1 MAPKPFMA
9 GNSRLF
15 DPRGLGQPP
24 AKGHFWRVVQ
34 PWVYSLVGLLFV
46 AVVLALFYPTWKR
59 GQHMKA
65 QTEFLQK
72 DINRKQEELANL
84 QEEAGRLKDDPFTV
98 ERMSRDT
105 LNVARPGEVIFKF
118 QPYRTNALTPQE
130 GSLPA
135 APMEAKKKP

>member
-1 MAPKPFMA
+1 MA

-15 DPRGLGQPP
+15 DPRDLGQPP
-24 AKGHFWRVVQ
+24 AKGRFWRVLQ
-34 PWVYSLVGLLFV
+34 PWVYALVGLLFV

-59 GQHMKA
+59 GQHMKG
-65 QTEFLQK
+65 QTETVQR
-72 DINRKQEELANL
+72 DINLKRQELSDL

-118 QPYRTNALTPQE
+118 QPYRTNALNPLE
-130 GSLPA
+130 GKPPN
-135 APMEAKKKP
+135 APIEAKKKP

>member
-1 MAPKPFMA
+1 MA

-15 DPRGLGQPP
+15 DPRGLGPSP
-24 AKGHFWRVVQ
+24 AKGQFWRILQ
-34 PWVYSLVGLLFV
+34 PWVYALVGLLFV

-59 GQHMKA
+59 GQHMKG
-65 QTEFLQK
+65 QTEMVQR
-72 DINRKQEELANL
+72 DINLKKQELSDL

-118 QPYRTNALTPQE
+118 QPYRTNALIPQE
-130 GSLPA
+130 GKLPT
-135 APMEAKKKP
+135 APLEAKKKP

>member
-1 MAPKPFMA
+1 
-9 GNSRLF
+9 
-15 DPRGLGQPP
+15 
-24 AKGHFWRVVQ
+24 
-34 PWVYSLVGLLFV
+34 
-46 AVVLALFYPTWKR
+46 
-59 GQHMKA
+59 MKA

-72 DINRKQEELANL
+72 DINQKQEELANL

-130 GSLPA
+130 GRLPA

>member
-1 MAPKPFMA
+1 MA

-15 DPRGLGQPP
+15 DPRGLGEPP
-24 AKGHFWRVVQ
+24 AKGHFWRILQ

-65 QTEFLQK
+65 QTETVQRN
-72 DINRKQEELANL
+72 INLKKQELSDL
-84 QEEAGRLKDDPFTV
+84 QEESGRLKDDPFTV

-118 QPYRTNALTPQE
+118 QPYRTNAFAPQE
-130 GSLPA
+130 GKLPT
-135 APMEAKKKP
+135 APQEAKKKP